1 MRRRRRGWRVPSE
14 RKIADELD
22 PGQYLVH
29 VTRTALLLEQQAE
42 SLAALRR
49 ETGTNANDLHQL
61 RTEIAQLRTD
71 LAVFKERYD
80 GKLEGLATSGGV
92 KGTIVTAIV
101 ALLTAVATVVWTL
114 VTK

>member
-42 SLAALRR
+42 SLSALRR
-49 ETGTNANDLHQL
+49 ETGTTASDVHQL
-61 RTEIAQLRTD
+61 RTEVAQLRTD

-80 GKLEGLATSGGV
+80 GKLDGLATAAGV

-101 ALLTAVATVVWTL
+101 ALLTALATVVWN
-114 VTK
+114 VIA

>member
-1 MRRRRRGWRVPSE
+1 MGGDRH
-14 RKIADELD
+14 IADELD

-42 SLAALRR
+42 AMVSLRQQVGVTAGDMHSMRSEVAALR
-49 ETGTNANDLHQL
+49 
-61 RTEIAQLRTD
+61 TE

-80 GKLEGLATSGGV
+80 GKLDGLASAAGV

-101 ALLTAVATVVWTL
+101 ALLTAVAAVVWTA
-114 VTK
+114 VAK